1 MKKANI
7 YVSIVILM
15 FAGFYAYLTTK
26 LPERNLPNTLGI
38 DFMPWLLVS
47 ILSLLSIW
55 LLLQNV
61 LNKSRETFDPKV
73 SIKEGLGVLLLT
85 VLVYAYVKAMELFG
99 FVWITPIFL
108 GLLMVITGSRKWKE
122 IVVVS
127 IVSSLCIY
135 VFFQKIFIVILPS
148 GRVF

>member
-15 FAGFYAYLTTK
+15 FAGFYAYLTTN

-61 LNKSRETFDPKV
+61 LNKSRENFDPKL

>member
-7 YVSIVILM
+7 CVSIVILM
-15 FAGFYAYLTTK
+15 FAGFYAYLTTQ
-26 LPERNLPNTLGI
+26 LPARNLPNTLGI

-47 ILSLLSIW
+47 VLSLLSIW

-61 LNKSRETFDPKV
+61 LNKSRENFDPKL
-73 SIKEGLGVLLLT
+73 SIREGLGVILLT
-85 VLVYAYVKAMELFG
+85 VLVYAYVKAIEWFG
-99 FVWITPIFL
+99 FLWVTPIFL
-108 GLLMVITGSRKWKE
+108 GLLMGITGSRKWKE

-135 VFFQKIFIVILPS
+135 VFFQKIFLVILPS
-148 GRVF
+148 GKIF

>member
-7 YVSIVILM
+7 CVSVVILM
-15 FAGFYAYLTTK
+15 FAAFYAYLTTK
-26 LPERNLPNTLGI
+26 LPARNLPNTLGI

-47 ILSLLSIW
+47 ILTILSIW
-55 LLLQNV
+55 LLLQNA
-61 LNKSRETFDPKV
+61 LNKSREKFDPSL

-99 FVWITPIFL
+99 FIWTTPVFL
-108 GLLMVITGSRKWKE
+108 SLLMVITGSRKWKE
-122 IVVVS
+122 IVIVS

-135 VFFQKIFIVILPS
+135 MFFQKIFIVVLPS
-148 GRVF
+148 GKFF

>member
-15 FAGFYAYLTTK
+15 FAGFYAYFTTQ

-47 ILSLLSIW
+47 ILTILSIW

-61 LNKSRETFDPKV
+61 MNKSRENFDPRL
-73 SIKEGLGVLLLT
+73 SIKEGLGVILLT

-127 IVSSLCIY
+127 ILSSLCIY

-148 GRVF
+148 GKIF

>member
-7 YVSIVILM
+7 CVSIVILM
-15 FAGFYAYLTTK
+15 FAGFYAYLTTQ
-26 LPERNLPNTLGI
+26 LPARNLPNTLGI

-47 ILSLLSIW
+47 VLSLLSIW

-61 LNKSRETFDPKV
+61 LNKSRENFDPKL
-73 SIKEGLGVLLLT
+73 SIREGLGVIILT
-85 VLVYAYVKAMELFG
+85 ALVYAYVKAMEWFG
-99 FVWITPIFL
+99 FLWVTPIFL
-108 GLLMVITGSRKWKE
+108 GLLMAITGSRKWKE

-135 VFFQKIFIVILPS
+135 VFFQKIFLVILPS
-148 GRVF
+148 GKIF

>member
-7 YVSIVILM
+7 CLSIVILM
-15 FAGFYAYLTTK
+15 FAGFYAYLTTQ
-26 LPERNLPNTLGI
+26 LPARNLPNTLGL

-47 ILSLLSIW
+47 ILSLLSVW

-61 LNKSRETFDPKV
+61 LNKSQETFDPRL
-73 SIKEGLGVLLLT
+73 SIKEGLGVILLT
-85 VLVYAYVKAMELFG
+85 VLVYAYVKAMEFFG
-99 FVWITPIFL
+99 FLWVTPIFL
-108 GLLMVITGSRKWKE
+108 GLLMAITGSRKWKE

-135 VFFQKIFIVILPS
+135 MFFQKIFIVILPS
-148 GRVF
+148 GKIF

>member
-1 MKKANI
+1 M
-7 YVSIVILM
+7 SIALMM
-15 FAGFYAYLTTK
+15 FAGFYAFLTTQ
-26 LPERNLPNTLGI
+26 LPARNLPNTLGI

-47 ILSLLSIW
+47 ILTLLSLW
-55 LLLQNV
+55 LLIQNV
-61 LNKSRETFDPKV
+61 LGKHRETFDPKV
-73 SIKEGLGVLLLT
+73 SIKEGVGVILLT
-85 VLVYAYVKAMELFG
+85 VLVYAYVKAMEMFG

-148 GRVF
+148 GKVF

>member
-1 MKKANI
+1 
-7 YVSIVILM
+7 M

-47 ILSLLSIW
+47 VLTILSIW

-61 LNKSRETFDPKV
+61 LNKSRENFDPRL

-99 FVWITPIFL
+99 FVWVTPIFL

-127 IVSSLCIY
+127 VVSSLCIY

-148 GRVF
+148 GSVF